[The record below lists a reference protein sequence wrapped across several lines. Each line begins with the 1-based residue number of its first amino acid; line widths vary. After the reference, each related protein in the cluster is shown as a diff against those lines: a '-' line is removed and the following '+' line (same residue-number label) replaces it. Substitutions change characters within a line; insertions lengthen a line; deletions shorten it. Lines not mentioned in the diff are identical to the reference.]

1 MVPAQIST
9 LPTRNQPSHF
19 QAGEFSSRN
28 GSQFSE
34 FLQPQAPMEEGWTQS
49 SPVSVGRLWA
59 ARDQL
64 PSPTSQLIFTGL
76 EAQTPVSEES
86 QPEGSTLYVQCP
98 YTAQTNYQQPKV
110 WCRWRDGQCEF
121 LVGTRYSTQNANTK
135 RATREKV
142 TIEDNSTNRI
152 VTITITK
159 LQVEDSGTYSCAYTY
174 GSQYFLLKIISLI
187 VFKGEYLFP
196 YSNAGLVTKQHHSC
210 PCSIPPTAEQLPLT
224 PSPLPS
230 LARCLPHTHSTG

>member
-1 MVPAQIST
+1 
-9 LPTRNQPSHF
+9 
-19 QAGEFSSRN
+19 
-28 GSQFSE
+28 
-34 FLQPQAPMEEGWTQS
+34 MEEGWTQR
-49 SPVSVGRLWA
+49 SPVSAGRLGA

-76 EAQTPVSEES
+76 VAQTPVSES

-98 YTAQTNYQQPKV
+98 YTAQINYYQPKA
-110 WCRWRDGQCEF
+110 WCRWRDGQWEL
-121 LVGTRYSTQNANTK
+121 LVDTIYPQNANTK
-135 RATREKV
+135 RATRGKV

-159 LQVEDSGTYSCAYTY
+159 LQVEDSGTYSCAYIY
-174 GSQYFLLKIISLI
+174 GSQCFLLKIISLI
-187 VFKGEYLFP
+187 VFKGEYLFR

-210 PCSIPPTAEQLPLT
+210 PCSIPRTAEQLPLT

-230 LARCLPHTHSTG
+230 LARYLPHTQSTG